1 MRVNSCST
9 KLRDYCL
16 AIVIS
21 MIGFLMCSSVSA
33 QRACNCT
40 YNDDFGHN
48 LINLTD
54 LVTENH
60 CTTQREM
67 EILDSERDGEFCT
80 CIFHEDNPLTGVN
93 QQMPMEY
100 GEVYGRKLLPLVLD
114 FVRTTLNAYRLEINF
129 DKPEIKEK

>member
-1 MRVNSCST
+1 MGVNICST
-9 KLRDYCL
+9 KLRDYYL

-93 QQMPMEY
+93 QQVPMEY
-100 GEVYGRKLLPLVLD
+100 GGGIWAQVAPTCARFCANNTECVPIR
-114 FVRTTLNAYRLEINF
+114 N
-129 DKPEIKEK
+129 